1 MSIAHLTPRRARS
14 LAGATL
20 RLLALLVVLPVVGAC
35 GGGDGPTYPGTP
47 PATSATVQASPA
59 LQFNPGSV
67 DLAVGGTVTFEFGA
81 VAHNL
86 FFDDAPPNAPANI
99 TAPTAGQ
106 SVTRTF
112 TAAGRY
118 IYNCHI
124 HPGMT
129 GTINVR

>member
-1 MSIAHLTPRRARS
+1 MSIAHLTPRRARA
-14 LAGATL
+14 LAGATA
-20 RLLALLVVLPVVGAC
+20 RLFTLLVVLPVAGAC
-35 GGGDGPTYPGTP
+35 GGDGPTYPATP
-47 PATSATVQASPA
+47 PSASATVQASPA

-86 FFDDAPPNAPANI
+86 FFDNAPPNAPADI

-106 SVTRTF
+106 SITRTF

-118 IYNCHI
+118 TYNCHI